1 MKSYYEPIAHVVTPQ
16 EDGQMLKTILHRE
29 MNISR
34 RLLSRLKM
42 TEQGITVN
50 GERRYVSTRVQ
61 AGDRIEVRME
71 QEVSDDIL
79 PQPLP
84 IEIVYEDEHLLVV
97 NKEAGMIVHPTN
109 GHYVNTL
116 ANAVVY
122 YWQQNNE
129 ICRFRPIHRLDQE
142 TTGLVAIAKNPY
154 AHQFISEQ
162 MIAGTVEKEYVAI
175 VYGTPPAKSGTVDA
189 PIDRDSDNPHIR
201 VVREDGYPSVT
212 HYETIEQFAKGAF
225 MKLRLETGRTHQIRV
240 HMKHIGCPLIG
251 DKMYMDERF
260 AGEAGAMAALID
272 RHALHAHKLAFVHPA
287 TRQRLEL
294 TAGLPVDMKTLAAA
308 LRE

>member
-1 MKSYYEPIAHVVTPQ
+1 
-16 EDGQMLKTILHRE
+16 MLKTILHRE
-29 MNISR
+29 MNVSR

-79 PQPLP
+79 PQPIP

-175 VYGTPPAKSGTVDA
+175 VYGTPPSKSGTVDA

-260 AGEAGAMAALID
+260 AGEAEVMAALID

-294 TAGLPVDMKTLAAA
+294 AAGLPDDMKALAAA